1 MQKPLLT
8 RSVYALLLFVLV
20 TAILYFTKLLFMPL
34 AMAAVLALVF
44 MPCCVWLENK
54 GINKIFASI
63 ICGLIFILIMAAI
76 IALLVW
82 HVKSIA
88 GNLSDLGQNISAKV
102 DRLQQYLHEN
112 LGLAATKQTELLAT
126 PQSTT
131 GANIAKTVTTIMSAM
146 VNIAINLILI
156 LVYMIMLLCQRHRF
170 KEFMLQLVPDDTQSQ
185 TKMILIRSVRVVQ
198 HYLFGLGIVIACLWV
213 MYSIGFSIVGIRNAI
228 FFAILC
234 GLLEIVPF
242 VGNLTG
248 STLTSLAALAQGG
261 GWSMVLG
268 VLGTY
273 ALIQFIQFYI
283 ISPLVMRAQLN
294 INPLFTIFILIAGE
308 LIWGIPGMI
317 LAIPFLGIAKILFD
331 NIKPLQPLGYIIGRE
346 KTTTTQA
353 PWFTKLKTRFYKMV
367 APKKAAA

>member
-8 RSVYALLLFVLV
+8 RSVSVLLLFVLV
-20 TAILYFTKLLFMPL
+20 TGILYFTKLLFMPL

-44 MPCCVWLENK
+44 MPCCVWLESK
-54 GINKIFASI
+54 GMKKIFASI
-63 ICGLIFILIMAAI
+63 ICGLIFILIMAGI
-76 IALLVW
+76 VALLIW

-88 GNLSDLGQNISAKV
+88 GNLSDLRQDLSAMV
-102 DRLQQYLHEN
+102 DRLQQYLHEK
-112 LGLAATKQTELLAT
+112 LGLAAAKPTELLIS
-126 PQSTT
+126 PQPGS
-131 GANIAKTVTTIMSAM
+131 GGNVAKTVTGIMSVM
-146 VNIAINLILI
+146 VNIVINLILI
-156 LVYMIMLLCQRHRF
+156 VVYMIMMLCQRHHF
-170 KEFMLQLVPDDTQSQ
+170 KEFMLQLVPGDTQSQ

-198 HYLFGLGIVIACLWV
+198 HYLFGLGIVIVCLWV
-213 MYSIGFSIVGIRNAI
+213 MYSIGFSIVGIRNAV

-261 GWSMVLG
+261 GWGMVLG
-268 VLGTY
+268 VLATY

-308 LIWGIPGMI
+308 LIWGITGMI
-317 LAIPFLGIAKILFD
+317 LAIPFLGIAKVLFD
-331 NIKPLQPLGYIIGRE
+331 NIKPLQPLGYLIGRE
-346 KTTTTQA
+346 KTTTGQA
-353 PWFTKLKTRFYKMV
+353 TWFTKLKTRFYKMA
-367 APKKAAA
+367 APKKEAA